1 MGGQFTCLY
10 TNSYQSISWEI
21 TYVFLYTYNGSI
33 SVDIWVFKIRAEVYL
48 TSRRCCQ
55 KNLLWSVHK
64 ESIQMRVE
72 VWILVHFNCYNT
84 NGPFAF
90 DQICPKI
97 ATFRPQFTL
106 TPKSPKTVGHSP
118 LTKTELTLNT
128 SDTSNISHCTPC
140 HLLWN
145 SSKSASFKSL
155 YIFSCTAKSSDAVSL
170 TLWMNSSR
178 PPAE

>member
-1 MGGQFTCLY
+1 MLKKIFSESVFSVIPTRIY
-10 TNSYQSISWEI
+10 TDESWSQPWI
-21 TYVFLYTYNGSI
+21 RQHYNGTC
-33 SVDIWVFKIRAEVYL
+33 Y
-48 TSRRCCQ
+48 RRIPKCNTVLQ
-55 KNLLWSVHK
+55 HK
-64 ESIQMRVE
+64 
-72 VWILVHFNCYNT
+72 WTFCN
-84 NGPFAF
+84 PKF

-97 ATFRPQFTL
+97 ATFRPFL